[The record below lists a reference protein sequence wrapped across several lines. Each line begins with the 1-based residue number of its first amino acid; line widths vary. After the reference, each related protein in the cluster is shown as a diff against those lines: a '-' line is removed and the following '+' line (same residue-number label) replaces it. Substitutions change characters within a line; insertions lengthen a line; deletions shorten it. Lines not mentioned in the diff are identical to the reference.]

1 MKIRIEERDPERLRE
16 LAQAWGVKAAA
27 GQSPEVLGV
36 AIASAYR
43 REVEAEERRAMA
55 ARSGAN
61 DNRGRGQW

>member
-43 REVEAEERRAMA
+43 REVEAEERRTLA
-55 ARSGAN
+55 ARRGAN
-61 DNRGRGQW
+61 DNRGKGWR